1 MTFLF
6 QFPNVKRKQ
15 ILFNDVLKEKIITY
29 YTIVKMKKVI
39 YSLVFT
45 LIFSVFIKTANAQTY
60 TWAAGLKFG
69 GYENGISA
77 KYFGAPQVALEG
89 ILGFRNQGV
98 VITGLYE
105 IYMTPFPVEE
115 LKFYFGGG
123 AHIGAE
129 GSGIYQTFGG
139 RNEIYKNQTVL
150 LGLDGVVGLEYQIP
164 QAPIA
169 VSLDLN
175 PRIEV
180 ATGPFLDI
188 APGLGVKYTF

>member
-1 MTFLF
+1 
-6 QFPNVKRKQ
+6 
-15 ILFNDVLKEKIITY
+15 
-29 YTIVKMKKVI
+29 MKKGI
-39 YSLVFT
+39 YYLVFT
-45 LIFSVFIKTANAQTY
+45 LVFTAFINSAKAQTY

-77 KYFGAPQVALEG
+77 KYFYAPQVAIEG
-89 ILGFRNQGV
+89 VLGFRNQGV
-98 VITGLYE
+98 VITCLYE
-105 IYMTPFPVEE
+105 MYVSPFPVEE
-115 LKFYFGGG
+115 LRLYYGGG

-139 RNEIYKNQTVL
+139 RNEVYKNQTVL
-150 LGLDGVVGLEYQIP
+150 LGLDGVVGVEYQIP
-164 QAPIA
+164 KAPIA

-180 ATGPFLDI
+180 ATGPFIDI